1 MRVFKFSF
9 PILFLLLLPFIFASC
24 DEEPSGPNN
33 NNGSSSSSTGYKKE
47 VNPEIKIITSA
58 ATKDDFTV
66 SFRVKSANKPQV
78 TLHWSS
84 HSSSTSNPSL
94 SKSSTVTKTYDIVE
108 SKSGYSWWYYKV
120 THAGFS
126 PGQYVYY
133 QVEATNSAGSTKS
146 SIGHVIIKR

>member
-1 MRVFKFSF
+1 MRIFKFSF
-9 PILFLLLLPFIFASC
+9 PIFFLLLLPVILTSC
-24 DEEPSGPNN
+24 DDEPSESKKDNN
-33 NNGSSSSSTGYKKE
+33 SSTSSSSSKKE
-47 VNPEIKIITSA
+47 VKPEIKIIASA

-66 SFRVKSANKPQV
+66 SFRVKSVNKPRV
-78 TLHWSS
+78 TFRWSS

-94 SKSSTVTKTYDIVE
+94 SKSSSVTQTYDIVE
-108 SKSGYSWWYYKV
+108 SKSGYTWWYYKV

-133 QVEATNSAGSTKS
+133 QVEANNSEGSIQS